1 MILRLAF
8 NKRSYLKYIGHL
20 DLLRLFQRTIN
31 KTEIDIK
38 YSQGFNPHPRIS
50 IASPLSLGIESMEE
64 YVDIELNTEMP
75 VEEFID
81 RMNRALPKGIEIL
94 RGKYIDTKKPVA
106 AMIAWAFYE
115 ITFKTETILT
125 REEIDFKIKD
135 YISREEIIILKKR
148 RKKRRKIE
156 TEVDIRALIANL
168 NLKTV
173 DSNRITLESLL
184 KTGGDGNLK
193 PIELVKSISVEEEMG
208 VDLESVN
215 IKRIHLYAEE
225 NGEIYKPV

>member
-1 MILRLAF
+1 M
-8 NKRSYLKYIGHL
+8 SYLKYIGHL

-31 KTEIDIK
+31 KAEIDIK
-38 YSQGFNPHPRIS
+38 YSQGFNPHPKIS

-64 YVDIELNTEMP
+64 YMDIELNTEIP

-81 RMNRALPKGIEIL
+81 RMNQVLPKGIEIL
-94 RGKYIDTKKPVA
+94 RGRYIDTKKPVA

-115 ITFKTETILT
+115 IS
-125 REEIDFKIKD
+125 FKIEAMTDKEKIKSKIDD
-135 YISREEIIILKKR
+135 YINRDEIIILKKK

-156 TEVDIRALIANL
+156 TEVDIKSLIGRVS
-168 NLKTV
+168 LKSIDEDRV
-173 DSNRITLESLL
+173 ILEALL

-193 PIELVKSISVEEEMG
+193 PIELVKSIKVEEEIDI
-208 VDLESVN
+208 DLESVN

-225 NGEIYKPV
+225 NGEIYKPI

>member
-1 MILRLAF
+1 M
-8 NKRSYLKYIGHL
+8 
-20 DLLRLFQRTIN
+20 LRLFQRTIN
-31 KTEIDIK
+31 KAEIDIK

-64 YVDIELNTEMP
+64 YMDIELNTEIP
-75 VEEFID
+75 VEEFIE
-81 RMNRALPKGIEIL
+81 RMNRALPNGIDIL
-94 RGKYIDTKKPVA
+94 RGKYIDTKKSVA
-106 AMIAWAFYE
+106 AMISWAFYE
-115 ITFKTETILT
+115 ISFKTGAALS
-125 REEIDFKIKD
+125 REEVNSKIKD
-135 YISREEIIILKKR
+135 YLAREEISILKKR

-156 TEVDIRALIANL
+156 TEVDIRPLIG
-168 NLKTV
+168 NLKLKEV
-173 DSNRITLESLL
+173 DKNKIILEALL

-193 PIELVKSISVEEEMG
+193 PIELVKSINLEEEIG